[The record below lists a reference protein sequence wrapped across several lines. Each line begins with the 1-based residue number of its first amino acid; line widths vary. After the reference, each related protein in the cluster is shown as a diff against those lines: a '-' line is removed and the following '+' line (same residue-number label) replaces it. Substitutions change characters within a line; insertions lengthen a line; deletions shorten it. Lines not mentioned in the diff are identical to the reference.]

1 MPTHINASQDVAL
14 NNDTIL
20 NICVFD
26 ENPPA
31 GAHELNDFKRVR
43 GSMAIAEEHIKSY
56 ILPAGIKVNF
66 AYIDAGED
74 CYSVQGGVLGALRFI

>member
-1 MPTHINASQDVAL
+1 MHELAVVTFLIFSSKLYMPTHVNASQNVAL

-31 GAHELNDFKRVR
+31 GARELNDFKRVR
-43 GSMAIAEEHIKSY
+43 GSIAIAEEHM
-56 ILPAGIKVNF
+56 ILYPACRHKG
-66 AYIDAGED
+66 
-74 CYSVQGGVLGALRFI
+74 